1 MCGSKPPGLFRRRP
15 GSSSANTSRCNV
27 WTGLHRGNLL
37 LPVQQLSAHLKPF
50 LPPPHLNEFPQPR
63 CDLLQPRRSCSFF
76 SSPSRAER
84 ERSEETGLDKLC
96 AVCEFDAESKSAS
109 VRQEK
114 PQFSR
119 KASQSHT
126 YGPEEGNSESVSRHK
141 SGSDRSR

>member
-1 MCGSKPPGLFRRRP
+1 MSFHSFGVTCCSQEK
-15 GSSSANTSRCNV
+15 
-27 WTGLHRGNLL
+27 LL
-37 LPVQQLSAHLKPF
+37 VP
-50 LPPPHLNEFPQPR
+50 
-63 CDLLQPRRSCSFF
+63 LLTKQSG
-76 SSPSRAER
+76 ER

-96 AVCEFDAESKSAS
+96 AVCEFDAESKTAS

-119 KASQSHT
+119 KATQSHT